1 MCGIAGYWGKT
12 PLEPERLQQA
22 SKVLQHRGP
31 DDSGI
36 YQQQHPLHCVA
47 LVHRRLSIL
56 DLDPRSA
63 QPFRLGHQVLSY
75 NGEIYNYVEIRQELI
90 SLGHVFRT
98 TGDTEVLAV
107 ALKQWG
113 VDALDRLE
121 GMWAFAWYDE
131 QAGRLLLSRDRF
143 GEKPLYLWDTP
154 EGLFFASEVKG
165 LAALKGQWPDVNQ
178 NHLLRYLVN
187 GYKALYKTAE
197 TFHQGVW
204 ELTAGT
210 NLWVEADGSKQEQRY
225 WVPKLQ
231 IREDW
236 AFTDAVEATR
246 EELIRAVR
254 IRMRSD
260 VPLAFCQSGGIDS
273 NSLIS
278 IASREL
284 GKEVHGYTIVNTDA
298 RYEEAEM
305 VQHMV
310 QEVGIKHTQVPL
322 NSEGFL
328 DNLAALV
335 KQHDGPIS
343 TISYYV
349 HHQLMQAMQADGYKV
364 TISGTGADELF
375 TGYYDHHNLYLA
387 EVAKDPLLFSESI
400 NNWNKH
406 LRPIVRNPYIKDPE
420 LYLKQPD
427 CRSHIYL
434 NNDVF
439 ASWLE
444 NSWQEDFFERDY
456 GVTLLR
462 NRMLNETFE
471 ESIPVIL
478 HEDDLNAMSVSLEN
492 RSPFLDRGLFE
503 TAFTI
508 PTQHLI
514 RDGKAKVVLREAMRG
529 IVPDQ
534 ILDNR
539 RKVGFNAPILDLLD
553 VSNAKVREQILDP
566 NPVFELVRRDKVEE
580 LLQKVSLENSESKF
594 LFNFVN
600 MKLVIEN

>member
-1 MCGIAGYWGKT
+1 MCGIAGYFGKT
-12 PLEPERLQQA
+12 AIKRENLLA
-22 SKVLQHRGP
+22 TSSVLAHRGP

-36 YQQQHPLHCVA
+36 FQHHHQQHYLA
-47 LVHRRLSIL
+47 LIHRRLSIL
-56 DLDPRSA
+56 DLEPRSA
-63 QPFRLGHQVLSY
+63 QPFRLRNNILCY
-75 NGEIYNYVEIRQELI
+75 NGEIYNYLEIKDELK
-90 SLGHVFRT
+90 SLGHHFQT
-98 TGDTEVLAV
+98 TGDTEVLAT
-107 ALKQWG
+107 ALAEWG
-113 VDALDRLE
+113 AEALDRLE

-131 QAGRLLLSRDRF
+131 RAGRLLLSRDRF
-143 GEKPLYLWDTP
+143 GEKPLYLWNP
-154 EGLFFASEVKG
+154 HEGLFFASEVKG
-165 LAALKGQWPDVNQ
+165 LAALRGQWPDVNQ

-187 GYKALYKTAE
+187 GYKALYKTKE

-204 ELTAGT
+204 ELPSGT
-210 NLWVEADGSKQEQRY
+210 NLRIEADGTQQKQKY
-225 WVPKLQ
+225 WEPKLQ

-310 QEVGIKHTQVPL
+310 KEVGIKHTPVPL
-322 NSEGFL
+322 NPEGFL

-387 EVAKDPLLFSESI
+387 EVAKDHLLFNESV
-400 NNWNKH
+400 NNWNQH
-406 LRPIVRNPYIKDPE
+406 LRPIVRNPYLKDPE

-444 NSWQEDFFERDY
+444 NAWQEDFIERDY
-456 GVTLLR
+456 GVPLLR

-471 ESIPVIL
+471 ETVPVIL

-492 RSPFLDRGLFE
+492 RSPFLDRKLFE
-503 TAFTI
+503 TAFSV
-508 PTQHLI
+508 PTKHLV
-514 RDGKAKVVLREAMRG
+514 RDGKAKVILREAMRG
-529 IVPDQ
+529 IVPDE

-539 RKVGFNAPILDLLD
+539 RKVGFNAPIMDLLD
-553 VSNAKVREQILDP
+553 VKDPQVREFLLEPSQIFD
-566 NPVFELVRRDKVEE
+566 LVERK
-580 LLQKVSLENSESKF
+580 K
-594 LFNFVN
+594 
-600 MKLVIEN
+600 

>member
-36 YQQQHPLHCVA
+36 YQQQHPRHCVA

-154 EGLFFASEVKG
+154 DGLFFASEVKG
-165 LAALKGQWPDVNQ
+165 LAALKGKWPDVNQ

-246 EELIRAVR
+246 EELIRAVSV
-254 IRMRSD
+254 RMRSD

-310 QEVGIKHTQVPL
+310 QEVGIKHTPVPL

-328 DNLAALV
+328 NNLAALV

-387 EVAKDPLLFSESI
+387 EVAKDLLLFNESI
-400 NNWNKH
+400 NNWNQH
-406 LRPIVRNPYIKDPE
+406 LRPIVRNPYLKDPE

-456 GVTLLR
+456 GVPLLR

-471 ESIPVIL
+471 ETIPVIL

-529 IVPDQ
+529 IVPDKV
-534 ILDNR
+534 LDNR

-553 VSNAKVREQILDP
+553 VSNAKVREQLLDP
-566 NPVFELVRRDKVEE
+566 NPLFELVRRDKVEE

-594 LFNFVN
+594 LFSFLNA
-600 MKLVIEN
+600 KIILK

>member
-154 EGLFFASEVKG
+154 DGLFFASEVKG

-187 GYKALYKTAE
+187 GYKALYKTKE

-310 QEVGIKHTQVPL
+310 QEVGIKHTPVPL

-328 DNLAALV
+328 NNLAALV

-387 EVAKDPLLFSESI
+387 EVAKDPLLFNESI
-400 NNWNKH
+400 NNWNQH
-406 LRPIVRNPYIKDPE
+406 LRPIVRNPYLKDPE

-456 GVTLLR
+456 GVPLLR
-462 NRMLNETFE
+462 NRMLNETFAE
-471 ESIPVIL
+471 TIPVIL
-478 HEDDLNAMSVSLEN
+478 HEDDLNAMTVSLEN
-492 RSPFLDRGLFE
+492 RSPFLDRGLF
-503 TAFTI
+503 F
-508 PTQHLI
+508 LI
-514 RDGKAKVVLREAMRG
+514 SQNQSYKLTLH
-529 IVPDQ
+529 I
-534 ILDNR
+534 
-539 RKVGFNAPILDLLD
+539 F
-553 VSNAKVREQILDP
+553 EQ
-566 NPVFELVRRDKVEE
+566 
-580 LLQKVSLENSESKF
+580 
-594 LFNFVN
+594 N
-600 MKLVIEN
+600 M